1 MNMKLISVTC
11 FLLLLVGAV
20 FLNEGYAEEV
30 VSGKIASELAAED
43 LAAKAGGKYV
53 KGILSEPLTPTQ
65 IALPVVDESSGEIL
79 GHIVAEQSE
88 LAAALN
94 AAGLAEVS
102 TAVAAFPTAA
112 STGAAAGATATAGV
126 MSGTTVAAAVGVA
139 AVVGVALAVN
149 GGSDSTS
156 NH

>member
-1 MNMKLISVTC
+1 MKLISVTC

-20 FLNEGYAEEV
+20 FLNEGYAEEL

-43 LAAKAGGKYV
+43 LAEKAGGKYI
-53 KGILSEPLTPTQ
+53 KGMLKQELTPTQ
-65 IALPVVDESSGEIL
+65 IALPVVDESSGAIL

-88 LAAALN
+88 LAAVLE
-94 AAGLAEVS
+94 AAGLVDVS

-112 STGAAAGATATAGV
+112 TAGASAGAAATAGV
-126 MSGTTVAAAVGVA
+126 VSGTTVAAAVGIA
-139 AVVGVALAVN
+139 AVTGVVLAVS
-149 GGSDSTS
+149 GGSSTTS

>member
-1 MNMKLISVTC
+1 MKITLISVTC
-11 FLLLLVGAV
+11 FLLLLVGTV
-20 FLNEGYAEEV
+20 FLSTGYAEEV

-43 LAAKAGGKYV
+43 LAEKAGGKYV
-53 KGILSEPLTPTQ
+53 KGALNQELTPTQ
-65 IALPVVDESSGEIL
+65 IALPVVDESSGAIL

-88 LAAALN
+88 LAEVLN

-126 MSGTTVAAAVGVA
+126 VSGTTVAAAVGVA
-139 AVVGVALAVN
+139 AVVGVALAVS